1 MSTDANESG
10 ISEQIREVIARESRI
25 DIEKLKPEATLED
38 LEIESIDMVEILM
51 GIEEKFDIYVP
62 MNDQVMN
69 NKCID
74 DVIREVTRLV
84 NEKQGAT

>member
-1 MSTDANESG
+1 MSIDAKESD

-25 DIEKLKPEATLED
+25 DIDKLKPEARLED

-62 MNDQVMN
+62 MNNQVMN
-69 NKCID
+69 NKCVD
-74 DVIREVTRLV
+74 DVIREVMRLV
-84 NEKQGAT
+84 KEKQGAT

>member
-1 MSTDANESG
+1 MSTDAKELD
-10 ISEQIREVIARESRI
+10 IAEQVREVIANESRI
-25 DIEKLKPEATLED
+25 DIEKLTPEATLED

-62 MNDQVMN
+62 MNDEIMN
-69 NKCID
+69 NKCVG

>member
-1 MSTDANESG
+1 MSTDAKELD
-10 ISEQIREVIARESRI
+10 IAEQVREVIANESRI
-25 DIEKLKPEATLED
+25 DIEKLTPEATLED

-62 MNDQVMN
+62 MNEEIMN
-69 NKCID
+69 NKCVG

>member
-1 MSTDANESG
+1 MSTDVKELEIA
-10 ISEQIREVIARESRI
+10 QQVREVIASESRI
-25 DIEKLKPEATLED
+25 DIEKLTPEATLED

-62 MNDQVMN
+62 MNDEIMN
-69 NKCID
+69 NKCVG

>member
-1 MSTDANESG
+1 MSTDAKESD

-25 DIEKLKPEATLED
+25 DIEKLKPEARLED

-62 MNDQVMN
+62 MNNQVMN
-69 NKCID
+69 NKCVD
-74 DVIREVTRLV
+74 DVIREVMRLV
-84 NEKQGAT
+84 KEKQGAT

>member
-1 MSTDANESG
+1 MSTDAKE
-10 ISEQIREVIARESRI
+10 IDIAEQVREVIASESRI
-25 DIEKLKPEATLED
+25 DIEKLTPEATLED

-62 MNDQVMN
+62 MNEEIMN
-69 NKCID
+69 NKCVG

>member
-1 MSTDANESG
+1 MSADAKELE
-10 ISEQIREVIARESRI
+10 IAEQVREVIASESRI
-25 DIEKLKPEATLED
+25 DIEKLTSEATLED

-62 MNDQVMN
+62 MNDELMN
-69 NKCID
+69 NKCVG

>member
-1 MSTDANESG
+1 MSTDVKELEIA
-10 ISEQIREVIARESRI
+10 QQVREVIASESRI
-25 DIEKLKPEATLED
+25 DIEKLTPEATLED

-62 MNDQVMN
+62 MNDEIMN
-69 NKCID
+69 NKCVG
-74 DVIREVTRLV
+74 DVVREVTRLV

>member
-1 MSTDANESG
+1 MPTDAKELD
-10 ISEQIREVIARESRI
+10 IAAQVREVIASESRI
-25 DIEKLKPEATLED
+25 DIEKLTPEATLED

-62 MNDQVMN
+62 MNDEIMN
-69 NKCID
+69 NECVG

>member
-1 MSTDANESG
+1 MSTEMTESD
-10 ISEQIREVIARESRI
+10 ISQQVREVIANESRI
-25 DIEKLKPEATLED
+25 DIEKLTPEATLED

-62 MNDQVMN
+62 MNDQMAN
-69 NKCID
+69 NKCIA

-84 NEKQGAT
+84 NEKQGAA

>member
-1 MSTDANESG
+1 MSTDANELE
-10 ISEQIREVIARESRI
+10 IAEQVREVIASESRI
-25 DIEKLKPEATLED
+25 DIEKLTPEATLED

-62 MNDQVMN
+62 MNDELMN
-69 NKCID
+69 NKCVG

>member
-1 MSTDANESG
+1 MSTDTKDLEIAQ
-10 ISEQIREVIARESRI
+10 QIREVIASESRI
-25 DIEKLKPEATLED
+25 DIEKLTPEATLED

-62 MNDQVMN
+62 MNDELMN
-69 NKCID
+69 NKCVG
-74 DVIREVTRLV
+74 DVMREVTRLV

>member
-1 MSTDANESG
+1 MSTDAKESD

-25 DIEKLKPEATLED
+25 DIDKLKPEARLED

-62 MNDQVMN
+62 MNNQVMN
-69 NKCID
+69 NKCVD
-74 DVIREVTRLV
+74 DVIREVMRLV
-84 NEKQGAT
+84 KEKQGAT

>member
-1 MSTDANESG
+1 MSTDAKELD

-25 DIEKLKPEATLED
+25 DIDKLKPEARLED

-62 MNDQVMN
+62 MNNQVMN
-69 NKCID
+69 NKCVD
-74 DVIREVTRLV
+74 DVIREVMRLV
-84 NEKQGAT
+84 KEKQGAT

>member
-1 MSTDANESG
+1 MSTDATDPD
-10 ISEQIREVIARESRI
+10 IAQQIREVIAEESRI

-62 MNDQVMN
+62 MNNEVMD
-69 NKCID
+69 NKCVD

-84 NEKQGAT
+84 KEKQGAT

>member
-1 MSTDANESG
+1 MSTDSNESE
-10 ISEQIREVIARESRI
+10 IAQQIREVIASESRI
-25 DIEKLKPEATLED
+25 DVEKLTPEATLED

-62 MNDQVMN
+62 MNDEIMN
-69 NKCID
+69 NKCVG